1 MQHIAHRAG
10 YIMDNLK
17 LFILGSVFTGSI
29 IHTRNYIQTIF
40 AGEWISPAYALSA
53 CVTSALMLGSIIMF
67 LLIAKKEREETW
79 RD

>member
-1 MQHIAHRAG
+1 
-10 YIMDNLK
+10 MDNLK
-17 LFILGSVFTGSI
+17 LFLLGSVFTGSI

-40 AGEWISPAYALSA
+40 AGEWVSTAYALSA

-67 LLIAKKEREETW
+67 LLIAKKEREQTW